1 MGADK
6 RYTTQLQAGL
16 GLLNETKALLEL
28 WSLGKSAPQLYQ
40 EALQSGRFPNVTAR
54 RLRNVVVECFA
65 PRYLIEEAERVP
77 ADDLKQLVG
86 SISSNDL
93 SQLMLLFTSRANP
106 ILGNFIREVY
116 WARYSGGYSEISNLD
131 ARVFVERAV
140 DDGKTLKRWSESTI
154 RRVSAYLT
162 GCCADYGL
170 LERGT
175 KSNRRIL
182 APRISSITGA
192 YLAYDLHFSNI
203 GDNALL
209 AHPDWQL
216 FGLGR
221 EDVLEELKRLSLKGV
236 LIVQAAGDVVRIGWK
251 QPNMET
257 LCDVLSQK

>member
-1 MGADK
+1 M
-6 RYTTQLQAGL
+6 T
-16 GLLNETKALLEL
+16 
-28 WSLGKSAPQLYQ
+28 
-40 EALQSGRFPNVTAR
+40 
-54 RLRNVVVECFA
+54 
-65 PRYLIEEAERVP
+65 
-77 ADDLKQLVG
+77 
-86 SISSNDL
+86 L

-131 ARVFVERAV
+131 GRVFVERAV

-182 APRISSITGA
+182 APRISSITAA

-221 EDVLEELKRLSLKGV
+221 EDVLEELKGLSLKGD

-251 QPNMET
+251 QPNMEA
-257 LCDVLSQK
+257 LCDVLSKN